1 MPTLP
6 SETARKVLC
15 SAKSKIPTPYSSSRD
30 TSASILAESSSAK
43 LYGQA
48 RFPFNTD
55 CNADCGRS
63 LKLLHFVRLSPRP
76 PRSNTTR
83 IAHRIDHGN
92 STRWPSA
99 PQLVITHILCVSMS
113 TFFVF
118 QRGKKKRYPF
128 ALKESKTR
136 KNCVG
141 TSTLHPSGANN

>member
-1 MPTLP
+1 MPRMLHYSYFGRRLGVRRGKERGKEREKNPYLKKKRKRAELPTLP

-92 STRWPSA
+92 STR
-99 PQLVITHILCVSMS
+99 
-113 TFFVF
+113 
-118 QRGKKKRYPF
+118 
-128 ALKESKTR
+128 
-136 KNCVG
+136 
-141 TSTLHPSGANN
+141 